1 MKPSSSGTYRLV
13 NALKPKVKYA
23 AVFGSYGWGGQ
34 SVDVIKSNM
43 KNLKVEFLEP
53 LLIRGHPREEDYR
66 KLDRLAD
73 EIAARHRELKDV
85 PGKKN
90 VKRE

>member
-1 MKPSSSGTYRLV
+1 VYAATLA

-34 SVDVIKSNM
+34 TLDVIKNNM

-53 LLIRGHPREEDYR
+53 VLTKGFPLEEDFR
-66 KLDRLAD
+66 KLDRMAED
-73 EIAARHRELKDV
+73 IAARHREL
-85 PGKKN
+85 
-90 VKRE
+90 